1 MANNIKTLGAVLAC
15 FSLIL
20 LFTLVYIKIH
30 VDKEGALLC
39 DAFTQ
44 NNWDMSQCPA
54 HNPNTSWVMVLSFG
68 IGFLMLGT
76 GIYMLFLYKP
86 AAEHKKEFKDVDLSK
101 LDGEEKNIYNI
112 IKNKNGSA
120 YQSDII
126 KETGFSKVKVT
137 RILDKLETGEIVE
150 RKRRG
155 MTNLIVLR

>member
-1 MANNIKTLGAVLAC
+1 MGVVLVG

-54 HNPNTSWVMVLSFG
+54 HNPKTSWVVLLSFG
-68 IGFLMLGT
+68 IGFFMLGT
-76 GIYMLFLYKP
+76 GIYMLFFHK
-86 AAEHKKEFKDVDLSK
+86 AIAHEAKKEFRHVDLSR
-101 LDGEEKNIYNI
+101 LNDDEKNVNNT
-112 IKNKNGSA
+112 IKNKSGSA

-137 RILDKLETGEIVE
+137 RILDKLETSDIIE

-155 MTNLIVLR
+155 MTNIIVLK